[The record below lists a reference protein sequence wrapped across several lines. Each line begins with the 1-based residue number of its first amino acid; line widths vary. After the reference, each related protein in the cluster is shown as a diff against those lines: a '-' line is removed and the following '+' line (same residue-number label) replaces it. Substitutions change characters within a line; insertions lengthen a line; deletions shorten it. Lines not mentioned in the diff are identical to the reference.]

1 MTRILHTGD
10 LHLGSVAFSNNS
22 EKNVLERCFENICLY
37 AKEHNVSYVL
47 LCGDNFEKE
56 YITSKTLESFISSI
70 KKAEGVKFI
79 IIAGNHDYMSV
90 RKNPYNN
97 IDFPENV
104 FVIEAEKIEKLSFE
118 EVDFYGISYGDNTP
132 GISPFR
138 DFSVDS
144 EEKLNIALFHGDAF
158 SDTPY
163 MNISR
168 EEMRNSGLDYV
179 AMGHIHKGTEIERE
193 GKTYY
198 SYCGCPQ
205 GRGFDEIG
213 TKSFVVIDFEKGLP
227 PKFMRVRSSLFNYEI
242 INIDI
247 SDITSTLHLEN
258 KIREEISKYNSL
270 DVIRI
275 YLTGVMNETVKISV
289 IKDIF
294 KNCEIID
301 NTTIY
306 SENKTKFDDK
316 SIMGIYFR
324 ILEEMKS
331 EENAPLEII
340 EKAEK
345 MGYFAFSEEEDI
357 SWL

>member
-10 LHLGSVAFSNNS
+10 LHLGGVS
-22 EKNVLERCFENICLY
+22 EKNVSEKCFENICLY
-37 AKEHNVSYVL
+37 AKENKVSYVL

-56 YITSKTLESFISSI
+56 YITSKTLEGFINSI
-70 KKAEGVKFI
+70 KKAEDTKFI
-79 IIAGNHDYMSV
+79 IIAGNHDYMSAQ
-90 RKNPYNN
+90 KNPYSNMEL
-97 IDFPENV
+97 PENV
-104 FVIEAEKIEKLSFE
+104 YLMSSEKIEKISFD

-132 GISPFR
+132 GISPFS
-138 DFSVDS
+138 DFCVEND
-144 EEKLNIALFHGDAF
+144 EKLNIALFHGDAF

-168 EEMRNSGLDYV
+168 EEMRKSLLDYV
-179 AMGHIHKGTEIERE
+179 AMGHIHKGTEVERE

-205 GRGFDEIG
+205 GRGFDETG
-213 TKSFVVIDFEKGLP
+213 TKSFIVADFEKGLP

-247 SDITSTLHLEN
+247 SNINSTLDLEN
-258 KIREEISKYNSL
+258 LVGDEISKYDSS

-275 YLTGVMNETVKISV
+275 YIKGALCEGVKISV

-301 NTTIY
+301 NTTIL
-306 SENKTKFDDK
+306 SENKIKFDDK

-345 MGYFAFSEEEDI
+345 MGYFAFSDEEDI